1 MLHRYSKIV
10 IWGCNHSVFSLL
22 TKVGIKDPFHLVS
35 MGCFRED
42 FTQSM
47 WQKGCL
53 IMAQHP
59 HKQPSGWYIVQTDC
73 KRWNE
78 DRGYYNTFSNLHVCP
93 KQQGSLRSIR
103 HTINILYA
111 TTNNVQVRTRTLC
124 KWVGKC
130 DGESNGFKL
139 VPSATRASH
148 YLSRLIR
155 GSGGRA
161 FSTGYRSLTA
171 IFTSSTSAVRNRSRF
186 RMVYSWSAKIMLPY
200 KVLVNQVIFQWR
212 VLKLAHHDIV
222 LHV

>member
-1 MLHRYSKIV
+1 MATIYFMLHRYSKIV

-73 KRWNE
+73 KRWNK

-93 KQQGSLRSIR
+93 KPQGSLRSIR

-130 DGESNGFKL
+130 DGKSNENVWIQISPLSHKSLSLPLQADQRLRRARILHRIPFSHCDL
-139 VPSATRASH
+139 HILHLSSAEPQQ
-148 YLSRLIR
+148 I
-155 GSGGRA
+155 
-161 FSTGYRSLTA
+161 
-171 IFTSSTSAVRNRSRF
+171 
-186 RMVYSWSAKIMLPY
+186 
-200 KVLVNQVIFQWR
+200 
-212 VLKLAHHDIV
+212 
-222 LHV
+222 